1 VKAAVVDDIA
11 QTHDQS
17 CGDKVNSPPFSLPLV
32 SVIIVNYNYG
42 RFLKQA
48 ADSVYEQTYPN
59 IECIIVDNASTDE
72 SADVLLA
79 ISRRYPGTTI
89 LRRSDNGGQSL
100 ASKEGFE
107 ASSGEYVVFLDA
119 DDVLLSS
126 CIATHVFV
134 HLSLRIPVGFSSADM
149 IQSVGSRMVL
159 GTIHS
164 LSEYVRSGR
173 GIRPGLMRRIDERA
187 PEVWPLRNPEAGL
200 ENQVHLILPSDC
212 DFRSWFWAPT
222 SCNCFRRD
230 ALQLFLNNERLGEL
244 RSCTDA
250 YLLRGIGLLTGSVVI
265 DRSLAIYRLHGMNVF
280 SKHPN
285 LYGMLNYERGG
296 VSDNDLLGRKLVID
310 HLIAKADLFLH
321 KVESPQH
328 YMQALMALDGAWPR
342 LPSTVRGCRTYV
354 AGKVVGESAALSRN
368 LGLLNFVLLLKRLG
382 VAPHVIL
389 LASLRRKNKKPI

>member
-1 VKAAVVDDIA
+1 MKAAVVDDIA
-11 QTHDQS
+11 RTRQQS
-17 CGDKVNSPPFSLPLV
+17 SGDKVSSPPFSLPLV

-42 RFLKQA
+42 RFLQQA
-48 ADSVYEQTYPN
+48 ADSVFEQTYPN
-59 IECIIVDNASTDE
+59 IEFIIVDNASTDE

-79 ISRRYPGTTI
+79 ISNQYPATTI
-89 LRRSDNGGQSL
+89 LRRNDNGGQSL

-107 ASSGEYVVFLDA
+107 ASSGEYAVFLDA
-119 DDVLLSS
+119 DDFLLPS

-149 IQSVGSRMVL
+149 IQSVNSRMVL
-159 GTIHS
+159 GTIYS
-164 LSEYVRSGR
+164 LSGYVRSGR
-173 GIRPGLMRRIDERA
+173 GIRPGLMRRIDESA
-187 PEVWPLRNPEAGL
+187 PEVWPLRGPEAGL
-200 ENQVHLILPSDC
+200 ENQVHLILPADC

-250 YLLRGIGLLTGSVVI
+250 YLLRGIGLLMGSVVI
-265 DRSLAIYRLHGMNVF
+265 DRPLAIYRLHGMNVF

-285 LYGMLNYERGG
+285 LHGMLNFEKGG

-310 HLIAKADLFLH
+310 HLIANAEFFLN

-328 YMQALMALDGAWPR
+328 YMHALRALDGAWPR
-342 LPSTVRGCRTYV
+342 IPSESGGWRSYV
-354 AGKVVGESAALSRN
+354 AGKVVAESGSLARE
-368 LGLLNFVLLLKRLG
+368 LGLFNFVLLLTRLK

-389 LASLRRKNKKPI
+389 LACLRGKNKKPI